1 MAKNN
6 NYPRSRKGKAP
17 VKPSGAVGGPKT
29 QQQGP
34 KRTARAPVSPR
45 SGSTTLSKEAVIDF
59 LKTRGADESVV
70 AAVAGLQQAGPSS
83 SSTSSTTRAD
93 PKPTS
98 ELVRLIMLHVQ
109 HARQIRSWESVPAFL
124 SSQVDHL
131 AASIRPPGG
140 PNDAFTRSLRAHGT
154 DFCRAVQRTTKEYV
168 TDQCTVVRRS
178 LAAWRDTEVIDE
190 ARKIALKRLTVL
202 YGKKPD
208 AATLPALVESAL
220 EAIPPRDPLSWAAR
234 ADRDEAASA
243 AGVAMATD

>member
-6 NYPRSRKGKAP
+6 FNSRSRKGKAP
-17 VKPSGAVGGPKT
+17 AKPSGAVGGPKP

-34 KRTARAPVSPR
+34 KRTARAPPSPR

-83 SSTSSTTRAD
+83 SSTPSTTRAE

-98 ELVRLIMLHVQ
+98 ELVRLITLHVQ
-109 HARQIRSWESVPAFL
+109 HARQVKSWETVPAFL
-124 SSQVDHL
+124 TSQVDHL

-154 DFCRAVQRTTKEYV
+154 DFCRAVQRTTRAYV
-168 TDQCTVVRRS
+168 IDQCTAVRRS
-178 LAAWRDTEVIDE
+178 LAAWRDTEVIEE

-208 AATLPALVESAL
+208 AATLPALVQTAL
-220 EAIPPRDPLSWAAR
+220 EAIPQRDPLTWAER
-234 ADRDEAASA
+234 ADQEEAAAA